1 MAILDKLSAVCG
13 NVSQTLASLIKIA
26 LLSRRPTV
34 RKTAGDE
41 EIVILGNGPSLNQ
54 TVAESM
60 PFLASRK
67 KLAVN
72 FAANTPLFLNL
83 RPEFYVLA
91 DPHFFQAADNENV
104 KKLWDTF
111 LTKVDWEMT
120 LFVPTRIKSPQ
131 LDRLKQ
137 NSHITVNR
145 YNTTPIEGFKAFRN
159 AVYRMG
165 LGMPRPRNVLIPS
178 IMLALN
184 AGFRTVYVAGAD
196 HSWMKTLSVNDRNQ
210 VVSIQPH
217 FYKDNEKETAR
228 VNTEYM
234 NYPLHQIIYSFYVA
248 FKSYYVIRDYAAS
261 IGATVWNIT
270 PRSFIDAFPRKKV

>member
-1 MAILDKLSAVCG
+1 M
-13 NVSQTLASLIKIA
+13 ASLIKIV

-34 RKTAGDE
+34 RKTAGNE

-72 FAANTPLFLNL
+72 FAANTPLFLEL
-83 RPEFYVLA
+83 KPEYYVLA
-91 DPHFFQAADNENV
+91 DPHFFQASDNENV

-120 LFVPTRIKSPQ
+120 LFVPTRIKNPH

-159 AVYRMG
+159 TVYRMG

-270 PRSFIDAFPRKKV
+270 PESFIDAFPRKKV